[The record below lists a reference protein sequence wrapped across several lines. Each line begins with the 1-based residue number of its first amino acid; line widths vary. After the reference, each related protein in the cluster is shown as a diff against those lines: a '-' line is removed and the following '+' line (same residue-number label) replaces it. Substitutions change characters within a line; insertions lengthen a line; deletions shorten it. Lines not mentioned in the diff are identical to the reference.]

1 MIYMHINDVE
11 SWDATI
17 LMLWTFAVHCDELG
31 PQCINYDRF
40 CIYRSHCWLGTR
52 SPFWQIKGPF
62 LSWNFT
68 RYQFR
73 ADLVEHVYG
82 CRGFRFTAFGDCY
95 GECASAT
102 VWRRFEGL
110 GPESSN
116 YIIWV
121 DARLQSWFCLQF
133 FMQIK
138 QLKHLNCKIR
148 WYNFLHHKQQKPQQQ

>member
-1 MIYMHINDVE
+1 MHINDVK

-17 LMLWTFAVHCDELG
+17 FMLWTFACDELG

-40 CIYRSHCWLGTR
+40 CIYRSHFWLGTR

-62 LSWNFT
+62 LSWYST
-68 RYQFR
+68 RYEFR
-73 ADLVEHVYG
+73 ADLVEHVCG

-102 VWRRFEGL
+102 VWRGFEGL

-116 YIIWV
+116 YIYHLSGCQIAKLIFLV
-121 DARLQSWFCLQF
+121 IFYANQTAGTPELQDSLIQFPPLQ
-133 FMQIK
+133 
-138 QLKHLNCKIR
+138 
-148 WYNFLHHKQQKPQQQ
+148 QQKPQQQ